1 MQWLLPELPWARQQR
16 LKAKLNQP
24 GESMIEQHFKLLKL
38 CDELSLYVCLNEPG
52 VSKDEEHP
60 W

>member
-1 MQWLLPELPWARQQR
+1 
-16 LKAKLNQP
+16 
-24 GESMIEQHFKLLKL
+24 MIEQHFKLLKL